1 MGAGDLIIPLVGAL
15 DTVALEADL
24 VDVLRAA
31 VGVCGEVGFLNF
43 GIDAAVGVGRD
54 GVGTPIVSS
63 GEVGS
68 NSGAISAGTKEMS
81 FLQFSKKE
89 SGASAVCLSNAVV
102 VKGASSPVCGAD
114 SPCLS
119 CLGVDGDG
127 SDKGWEPCEG
137 GK

>member
-1 MGAGDLIIPLVGAL
+1 MGAGDFVIFVIPLVGAL
-15 DTVALEADL
+15 DTGALEADL

-31 VGVCGEVGFLNF
+31 VGGVCGEVGPDF

-54 GVGTPIVSS
+54 GADTPIVSS

-68 NSGAISAGTKEMS
+68 NSGAISTGAGAKEMS

-89 SGASAVCLSNAVV
+89 SGVSAVCLSNTVV
-102 VKGASSPVCGAD
+102 VKGASSPVCDRD
-114 SPCLS
+114 SPRLT

-127 SDKGWEPCEG
+127 SDRG
-137 GK
+137 